1 MRALRLSV
9 RWVAARARR
18 LAALA
23 GLLAALAGPVEA
35 DETAAID
42 IVRNPNAYSNRY
54 LTVRGTMMNLRP
66 DTTVGIAVSPGMIFD
81 LVAGPA
87 FLVVRSVVPP
97 PCQIGS
103 SVMVEGRFVPMATIR
118 QQLYTNL
125 IEATRV
131 TCR

>member
-1 MRALRLSV
+1 VRRRLLSV
-9 RWVAARARR
+9 HP
-18 LAALA
+18 LA
-23 GLLAALAGPVEA
+23 GLGWLLVAVAWLFIARAGLVEA

-42 IVRNPNAYSNRY
+42 IVRNPNVYANRF

-66 DTTVGIAVSPGMIFD
+66 DTPPGPARPAGVIFD

-87 FLVVRSVVPP
+87 VLVVRTIVPP
-97 PCQIGS
+97 PCQLGS
-103 SVMVEGRFVPMATIR
+103 PVTVNGRFVPMAPIR

-125 IEATRV
+125 IEATFV

>member
-9 RWVAARARR
+9 RWV
-18 LAALA
+18 AALA
-23 GLLAALAGPVEA
+23 GLLAALAGPVGA

-66 DTTVGIAVSPGMIFD
+66 DTAVGIAVSPGMMFD

-87 FLVVRSVVPP
+87 FLAVRSVVPP

-103 SVMVEGRFVPMATIR
+103 SVTVEGRFVPMATIH

>member
-1 MRALRLSV
+1 
-9 RWVAARARR
+9 
-18 LAALA
+18 
-23 GLLAALAGPVEA
+23 
-35 DETAAID
+35 
-42 IVRNPNAYSNRY
+42 
-54 LTVRGTMMNLRP
+54 MMNLRP
-66 DTTVGIAVSPGMIFD
+66 DTAVGIAVPPGMMFD

-87 FLVVRSVVPP
+87 FLAVRSVVPP

-103 SVMVEGRFVPMATIR
+103 SVTVEGRFVPMATIH